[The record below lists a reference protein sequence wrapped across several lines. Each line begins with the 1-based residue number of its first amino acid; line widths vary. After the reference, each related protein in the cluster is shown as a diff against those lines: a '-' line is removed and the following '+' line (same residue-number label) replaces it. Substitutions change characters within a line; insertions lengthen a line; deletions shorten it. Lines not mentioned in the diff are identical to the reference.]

1 MSNKNIFSMIAGFLI
16 VLLIQIF
23 FLKNLVLF
31 GTAFCFLHV
40 IYILLLPIEIKPI
53 PTMLIAFAMGMGVD
67 IFYDTLGMHT
77 AALVLMASLRYLW
90 IKVLTPRGGYDEDLT
105 PSVLNMGFGWWLSYS
120 LPLLLLYH
128 FLFFYIDNLGT
139 DLYLPTLYRTISSTL
154 FTFLMGMI
162 MQVLFYKRKR
172 GI

>member
-1 MSNKNIFSMIAGFLI
+1 MSNKYLFNTLTGFFVYLI
-16 VLLIQIF
+16 VQVFL
-23 FLKNLVLF
+23 LKNLVLF

-40 IYILLLPIEIKPI
+40 VFILLLPIETKTTPA
-53 PTMLIAFAMGMGVD
+53 MLIAFSLGLGVD

-77 AALVLMASLRYLW
+77 AALVLVAALRSNW
-90 IKVLTPRGGYDEDLT
+90 IKVLTPRGGYDEDLI
-105 PSVLNMGFGWWLSYS
+105 PSVLNMGVGWWLSYS

-139 DLYLPTLYRTISSTL
+139 DLYLPVLFKTISSTL

-162 MQVLFYKRKR
+162 VQVLFYKRKR